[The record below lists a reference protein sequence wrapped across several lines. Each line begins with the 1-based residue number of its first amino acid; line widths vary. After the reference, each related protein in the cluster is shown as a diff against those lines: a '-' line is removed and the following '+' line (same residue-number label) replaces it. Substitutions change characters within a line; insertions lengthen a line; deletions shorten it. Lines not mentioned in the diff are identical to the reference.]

1 MKTAI
6 YGKQSLKKFS
16 KKSRKIPDFP
26 SISIKR
32 KSIALWKFSTYLLM
46 HVPELCQQKVQHS
59 LILFT
64 HTQAKRTRTHIPTH
78 THTHLGK

>member
-1 MKTAI
+1 
-6 YGKQSLKKFS
+6 
-16 KKSRKIPDFP
+16 
-26 SISIKR
+26 
-32 KSIALWKFSTYLLM
+32 M